1 MLHNLKI
8 NREFFNPVLEQTK
21 TFEIRKN
28 DRGFCVGDTVIL
40 NEWDNQTN
48 QYTGRNVKIKITY
61 MTDFEQK
68 NNYIVFS
75 FIML

>member
-48 QYTGRNVKIKITY
+48 QYTGRKVKIKITY

-68 NNYIVFS
+68 NNYVVFS

>member
-48 QYTGRNVKIKITY
+48 QYTGDRKSV
-61 MTDFEQK
+61 
-68 NNYIVFS
+68 V
-75 FIML
+75 

>member
-48 QYTGRNVKIKITY
+48 QYTGRKVKIKITY
-61 MTDFEQK
+61 MTEFEQK
-68 NNYIVFS
+68 NNYVVFS